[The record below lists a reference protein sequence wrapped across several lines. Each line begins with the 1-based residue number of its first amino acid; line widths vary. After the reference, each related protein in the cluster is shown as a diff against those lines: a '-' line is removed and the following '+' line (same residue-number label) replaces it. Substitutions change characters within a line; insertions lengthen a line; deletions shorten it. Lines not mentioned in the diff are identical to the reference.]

1 MRDGWLTT
9 LPRIPHPASRLY
21 FVAMLALLLALQDPG
36 PVFSGLAK
44 QLDVRIPRFEAVA
57 KVDGALDE
65 PVWSRA
71 ATLTG
76 FSQYRPVDGRPAEDS
91 TTVLAWYA
99 PDAIYFG
106 IRAFER
112 HGGVV
117 RATLADRDNIDA
129 DDHVAILLDT
139 YLDHRRATMLA
150 VNPLGV
156 QQDGV
161 WSDGVGA
168 GAAGG
173 PSAGGRFDATID
185 LNPDYVYESRG
196 HLTDWGYEVE
206 VRIPFKSLRYQS
218 ADPQD
223 WGVQVV
229 RSVQHSGYEETWT
242 PAVRANASFLIQSG
256 RLVGLSELRRGL
268 VLDFTPEFTTKVN
281 GDTAAAG
288 YDYRGTP
295 EVAGN
300 LRWGVTQNLGLTATA
315 NPDFSQVEADIG
327 QVTLNERFALF
338 YPEKRPFFL
347 EGLEQFDTPNRLI
360 YTRRIAQPVFGAKL
374 AGKVGGTGIA
384 YLGAVDNSDQSA
396 TGAHPVYNMLRLRR
410 DLGPTSTLGVAY
422 TDRIDGDDYNR
433 VLGVDAHVVWRK
445 IWFSEVQIAG
455 AWTRGPGGGRAGKL
469 WTVTF
474 GDRTGRGYGNHF
486 ELLGIEKSFQDTSG
500 FVNRTDFVAG
510 RTYNRFSWYG
520 RPGALV
526 EQLSAIVGFAPI
538 WRYRDFGRLNRTIED
553 TLQNFWIANLR
564 GGWQLQVTLSLNHF
578 GFESADYAGYRVD
591 RTVDTITFVVPH
603 DLYQLPSA
611 AFFVNTPNRALTG
624 SVAVAYGA
632 TAIFPEAS
640 EARQVTF
647 TTVAGLRPTP
657 ALRLEARWVHERL
670 TRARDGGR
678 FSTANIPRIKLEYQL
693 SRAIFLRYIGQYF
706 AQDHVALADPRTG
719 QPLLVNGDAA
729 GAVVTNDFRNDL
741 LFSYKPV
748 PGTVV
753 FLGYGSSLTEAEAFR
768 FRNLSRTADGFFLK
782 LSYLFRM

>member
-1 MRDGWLTT
+1 M
-9 LPRIPHPASRLY
+9 LP
-21 FVAMLALLLALQDPG
+21 LLLLLQSAASDSG
-36 PVFSGLAK
+36 PVYRGLAK
-44 QLDVRIPRFEAVA
+44 QLDVRIPRFEAA
-57 KVDGALDE
+57 ATIDGVLDE
-65 PVWSRA
+65 PVWRRA

-91 TTVLAWYA
+91 TAVLVWYA

-106 IRAFER
+106 ILAFER
-112 HGGVV
+112 HGSAV

-139 YLDHRRATMLA
+139 YLDHRRAIMFA

-156 QQDGV
+156 QEDGV
-161 WSDGVGA
+161 WSDGVAA

-196 HLTDWGYEVE
+196 RVTDRGYEVE

-223 WGVQVV
+223 WGIQVV

-242 PAVRANASFLIQSG
+242 PAVRANASFLVQSG
-256 RLVGLSELRRGL
+256 RLIGLGALRRGL
-268 VLDFTPEFTTKVN
+268 VLDLTPEFTTKVD
-281 GDTAAAG
+281 GAPTTPG

-315 NPDFSQVEADIG
+315 HPDFSQVEADVG
-327 QVTLNERFALF
+327 QVTLNQRFALF

-347 EGLEQFDTPNRLI
+347 EGLEQFDTPNSLI

-396 TGAHPVYNMLRLRR
+396 TGAHPVYNLLRLRR
-410 DLGPTSTLGVAY
+410 DLGPTSTLGVVY

-445 IWFSEVQIAG
+445 IWFTEVQVAG
-455 AWTRGPGGGRAGKL
+455 AWTRGPDGGRAGKL

-474 GDRTGRGYGNHF
+474 GDRTGRAYGNHF

-500 FVNRTDFVAG
+500 FVNRTDIVAA

-526 EQLSAIVGFAPI
+526 EQLTAIVHFAPI
-538 WRYRDFGRLNRTIED
+538 WRYHDFGRRHGTIED
-553 TLQNFWIANLR
+553 TLENFWVANLR
-564 GGWQLQVTLSLNHF
+564 GGWQAQVTLSLDHF
-578 GFESADYAGYRVD
+578 GFEPADYSGY
-591 RTVDTITFVVPH
+591 TVGAVPFAVPH
-603 DLYQLPSA
+603 DLYHLPGA
-611 AFFVNTPNRALTG
+611 AFIVNTPNRAVSG
-624 SVAVAYGA
+624 SVVVGYSAAAV
-632 TAIFPEAS
+632 FPEAS
-640 EARQVTF
+640 EGRQVAV
-647 TTVAGLRPTP
+647 TTVAALRPTP
-657 ALRLEARWVHERL
+657 ALRLEARWVHQRL
-670 TRARDGGR
+670 TRARDGSR
-678 FSTANIPRIKLEYQL
+678 FSTANIPRLKLEYQL
-693 SRAIFLRYIGQYF
+693 TRAIFVRYIGQYF
-706 AQDHVALADPRTG
+706 AEDQTALLDPRTA
-719 QPLLVNGDAA
+719 QPLLVNGDTARA
-729 GAVVTNDFRNDL
+729 IVTNVFRNDV
-741 LFSYKPV
+741 LFSYKPT

-753 FLGYGSSLTEAEAFR
+753 FLGYGSSLTEADAFR
-768 FRNLSRTADGFFLK
+768 FRDLTRTADGFFLK

>member
-1 MRDGWLTT
+1 M
-9 LPRIPHPASRLY
+9 LP
-21 FVAMLALLLALQDPG
+21 LLLLLQAATPDSG
-36 PVFSGLAK
+36 RIYSGLAK
-44 QLDVRIPRFEAVA
+44 QLDARIPRFEAEA
-57 KVDGALDE
+57 RIDGVLDE
-65 PVWSRA
+65 PVWRRSAR
-71 ATLTG
+71 LTG

-91 TTVLAWYA
+91 TEVLVWYA

-106 IRAFER
+106 ILAFER
-112 HGGVV
+112 HGGAV

-139 YLDHRRATMLA
+139 YLDHRRATMFA

-156 QQDGV
+156 QEDGV
-161 WSDGVGA
+161 WSDGVAA

-196 HLTDWGYEVE
+196 HVTERGYEVE

-223 WGVQVV
+223 WGIQVL

-256 RLVGLSELRRGL
+256 RLVGLSALRRGL
-268 VLDFTPEFTTKVN
+268 VLDLTPEFTTKVD
-281 GDTAAAG
+281 GAPTTPG

-300 LRWGVTQNLGLTATA
+300 LRWGVTQNLGATATA

-327 QVTLNERFALF
+327 QVTLNQRFALF

-347 EGLEQFDTPNRLI
+347 EGLEQFDTPNSLI

-384 YLGAVDNSDQSA
+384 YLGAVDNTDQSA
-396 TGAHPVYNMLRLRR
+396 TGAHPIYNMLRLRR

-445 IWFSEVQIAG
+445 VWFSEVQIAS
-455 AWTRGPGGGRAGKL
+455 AWTRVAGGGRAGKL

-474 GDRTGRGYGNHF
+474 GDRTGRAYGNHF

-526 EQLSAIVGFAPI
+526 EQFTAILGFAPI
-538 WRYRDFGRLNRTIED
+538 WRYADFGRLRRTIED
-553 TLQNFWIANLR
+553 TLQTFLIANLR
-564 GGWQLQVTLSLNHF
+564 GGWQAQVTLSLDHV
-578 GFESADYAGYRVD
+578 GFEAADYAGY
-591 RTVDTITFVVPH
+591 TAGTAPFVVPH
-603 DLYQLPSA
+603 DLYHLPGATFIAS
-611 AFFVNTPNRALTG
+611 TPNRAVSG
-624 SVAVAYGA
+624 SVVVGYSAVP
-632 TAIFPEAS
+632 IFPEAS
-640 EARQVTF
+640 EGHQVAV
-647 TTVAGLRPTP
+647 TTAASLRPTA
-657 ALRLEARWVHERL
+657 ALRLEARWVHQRL

-678 FSTANIPRIKLEYQL
+678 FLTANIPRLKLEYQL
-693 SRAIFLRYIGQYF
+693 TRSIFVRYIGQYF
-706 AQDHVALADPRTG
+706 AEDQVALRDPRSG
-719 QPLLVNGDAA
+719 QPLLVNGDTARA
-729 GAVVTNDFRNDL
+729 IVTNDFRNDV
-741 LFSYKPV
+741 LFSYKPT

-753 FLGYGSSLTEAEAFR
+753 FLGYGASLTEAEAFR
-768 FRNLSRTADGFFLK
+768 FRDLSRTADGFFLK

>member
-1 MRDGWLTT
+1 M
-9 LPRIPHPASRLY
+9 LP
-21 FVAMLALLLALQDPG
+21 LLLVLQTATPDSG
-36 PVFSGLAK
+36 PIYSGLAK
-44 QLDVRIPRFEAVA
+44 RLDARIPRFEAEA
-57 KVDGALDE
+57 RIDGVLDE
-65 PVWSRA
+65 PVWRRSAR
-71 ATLTG
+71 LTG

-91 TTVLAWYA
+91 TEVLVWYA

-112 HGGVV
+112 HGGAV

-139 YLDHRRATMLA
+139 YLDHRRATMFA

-156 QQDGV
+156 QEDGV
-161 WSDGVGA
+161 WSDGVAA

-196 HLTDWGYEVE
+196 RVTERGYEVE

-223 WGVQVV
+223 WGIQVL

-256 RLVGLSELRRGL
+256 RLVGLSALRRGL
-268 VLDFTPEFTTKVN
+268 VLDLTPEFTTKVD
-281 GDTAAAG
+281 GAPTTPG

-300 LRWGVTQNLGLTATA
+300 LRWGVTQNLGATATA

-327 QVTLNERFALF
+327 QVTLNQRFALF

-347 EGLEQFDTPNRLI
+347 EGLEQFDTPNSLI

-384 YLGAVDNSDQSA
+384 YLGAVDNTDQSA
-396 TGAHPVYNMLRLRR
+396 TGAHPIYNMLRLRR

-445 IWFSEVQIAG
+445 VWFSEVQIAS
-455 AWTRGPGGGRAGKL
+455 AWTRVAGGGRAGKL

-474 GDRTGRGYGNHF
+474 GDRTGRAYGNHF

-526 EQLSAIVGFAPI
+526 EQFTAILGFAPI
-538 WRYRDFGRLNRTIED
+538 WRYADFGRLRRTIED
-553 TLQNFWIANLR
+553 TLQTFLIANLR
-564 GGWQLQVTLSLNHF
+564 GGWQAQVTLSLDHV
-578 GFESADYAGYRVD
+578 GFEAADYAGY
-591 RTVDTITFVVPH
+591 TAGTAPFVVPH
-603 DLYQLPSA
+603 DLYHLPGATFIAS
-611 AFFVNTPNRALTG
+611 TPNRAVSG
-624 SVAVAYGA
+624 SVVVGYSAVP
-632 TAIFPEAS
+632 IFPEAS
-640 EARQVTF
+640 EGHQVAV
-647 TTVAGLRPTP
+647 TTAASLRPTA
-657 ALRLEARWVHERL
+657 ALRLEARWVHQRL

-678 FSTANIPRIKLEYQL
+678 FLTANIPRLKLEYQL
-693 SRAIFLRYIGQYF
+693 TRSIFVRYIGQYF
-706 AQDHVALADPRTG
+706 AEDQVALLDPRSG
-719 QPLLVNGDAA
+719 QPLLVNGDTARA
-729 GAVVTNDFRNDL
+729 IVTNDFRNDV
-741 LFSYKPV
+741 LFSYKPT

-753 FLGYGSSLTEAEAFR
+753 FLGYGASLTEADAFR
-768 FRNLSRTADGFFLK
+768 FRDLSRTADGFFLK
-782 LSYLFRM
+782 LSYLLRM

>member
-1 MRDGWLTT
+1 M
-9 LPRIPHPASRLY
+9 LP
-21 FVAMLALLLALQDPG
+21 LLLVLQTATPDSG
-36 PVFSGLAK
+36 PIYSGLAK
-44 QLDVRIPRFEAVA
+44 RLDARIPRFEAEA
-57 KVDGALDE
+57 RIDGVLDE
-65 PVWSRA
+65 PVWRRSAR
-71 ATLTG
+71 LTG

-91 TTVLAWYA
+91 TEVLVWYA

-112 HGGVV
+112 HGGAV

-139 YLDHRRATMLA
+139 YLDHRRATMFA

-156 QQDGV
+156 QEDGV
-161 WSDGVGA
+161 WSDGVAA

-196 HLTDWGYEVE
+196 HVTERGYEVE

-223 WGVQVV
+223 WGIQVL

-256 RLVGLSELRRGL
+256 RLVGLSALRRGL
-268 VLDFTPEFTTKVN
+268 VLDLTPEFTTKVD
-281 GDTAAAG
+281 GAPTTPG

-300 LRWGVTQNLGLTATA
+300 LRWGVTQNLGATATA

-327 QVTLNERFALF
+327 QVTLNQRFALF

-347 EGLEQFDTPNRLI
+347 EGLEQFDTPNSLI

-384 YLGAVDNSDQSA
+384 YLGAVDNTDQSA
-396 TGAHPVYNMLRLRR
+396 TGAHPIYNMLRLRR

-445 IWFSEVQIAG
+445 VWFSEVQIAS
-455 AWTRGPGGGRAGKL
+455 AWTRVAGGGRAGKL

-474 GDRTGRGYGNHF
+474 GDRTGRAYGNHF

-526 EQLSAIVGFAPI
+526 EQFTAILGFAPI
-538 WRYRDFGRLNRTIED
+538 WRYADFGRLRRTIED
-553 TLQNFWIANLR
+553 TLQTFLIANLR
-564 GGWQLQVTLSLNHF
+564 GGWQAQVTLSLDHV
-578 GFESADYAGYRVD
+578 GFEAADYAGY
-591 RTVDTITFVVPH
+591 TAGTAPFVVPH
-603 DLYQLPSA
+603 DLYHLPGATFIAS
-611 AFFVNTPNRALTG
+611 TPNRAVSG
-624 SVAVAYGA
+624 SVVVGYSAVP
-632 TAIFPEAS
+632 IFPEAS
-640 EARQVTF
+640 EGHQVAV
-647 TTVAGLRPTP
+647 TTAASLRPTA
-657 ALRLEARWVHERL
+657 ALRLEARWVHQRL

-678 FSTANIPRIKLEYQL
+678 FLTANIPRLKLEYQL
-693 SRAIFLRYIGQYF
+693 TRSIFVRYIGQYF
-706 AQDHVALADPRTG
+706 AEDQVALRDPRSG
-719 QPLLVNGDAA
+719 QPLLVNGDTARA
-729 GAVVTNDFRNDL
+729 IVTNDFRNDV
-741 LFSYKPV
+741 LFSYKPT

-753 FLGYGSSLTEAEAFR
+753 FLGYGASLTEADAFR
-768 FRNLSRTADGFFLK
+768 FRDLSRTADGFFLK

>member
-1 MRDGWLTT
+1 
-9 LPRIPHPASRLY
+9 
-21 FVAMLALLLALQDPG
+21 MLALLLALQGATDPG
-36 PVFSGLAK
+36 STYSGIAK
-44 QLDVRIPRFEAVA
+44 QLDVRIPRIETTV
-57 KVDGALDE
+57 KIDGVLDE
-65 PVWSRA
+65 PAWSRA
-71 ATLTG
+71 ALLTG

-91 TTVLAWYA
+91 TDVLVWYA
-99 PDAIYFG
+99 PDAIYVG
-106 IRAFER
+106 IRAFEP
-112 HGGVV
+112 HGHVV

-139 YLDHRRATMLA
+139 YLDHRRATMFA

-156 QQDGV
+156 QEDGV
-161 WSDGVGA
+161 WSDGVAA

-196 HLTDWGYEVE
+196 RVTAQGYEVE

-223 WGVQVV
+223 WGIQVV

-242 PAVRANASFLIQSG
+242 PAVRANASFLIQAG
-256 RLVGLSELRRGL
+256 RLVGLGALRRGL
-268 VLDFTPEFTTKVN
+268 VLDLTPEFTTKVD
-281 GDTAAAG
+281 GAPTTPG

-300 LRWGVTQNLGLTATA
+300 LRWGVTQNLGATATA

-327 QVTLNERFALF
+327 QVTLNQRFALF

-347 EGLEQFDTPNRLI
+347 EGLEQFDTPNSLI

-374 AGKVGGTGIA
+374 AGKVGRTGIA

-396 TGAHPVYNMLRLRR
+396 TGAHPIYNLLRLRR

-422 TDRIDGDDYNR
+422 TDRVDGDDYNR

-445 IWFSEVQIAG
+445 VWFSEVQVAG
-455 AWTRGPGGGRAGKL
+455 AWTRGPSGSRAGKL

-474 GDRTGRGYGNHF
+474 GDRTGRAYGNHF
-486 ELLGIEKSFQDTSG
+486 ELLGIQKSFQDTSG

-526 EQLSAIVGFAPI
+526 EQLTAIVGFAPI

-553 TLQNFWIANLR
+553 TLQNFWIATLR
-564 GGWQLQVTLSLNHF
+564 GGWQAQVTLSLNHF
-578 GFESADYAGYRVD
+578 GFDAADYAGY
-591 RTVDTITFVVPH
+591 TVGTAPFAMPH
-603 DLYQLPSA
+603 DLYHLPGA
-611 AFFVNTPNRALTG
+611 AFIVNTPNRAVSG
-624 SVAVAYGA
+624 SVVLGYTAA
-632 TAIFPEAS
+632 AIFPEAS
-640 EARQVTF
+640 EGRQVAV
-647 TTVAGLRPTP
+647 TTVAAVRPTP
-657 ALRLEARWVHERL
+657 ALRLEARWVHQRL
-670 TRARDGGR
+670 SRARDGSR
-678 FSTANIPRIKLEYQL
+678 FSTANIPRLKVEYQL
-693 SRAIFLRYIGQYF
+693 KRSIFVRYIGQYF
-706 AQDHVALADPRTG
+706 AEDQTALLDPRTG
-719 QPLLVNGDAA
+719 QALLVNGDTAR
-729 GAVVTNDFRNDL
+729 AVVTNDFRNDL
-741 LFSYKPV
+741 LFSYKPT

-753 FLGYGSSLTEAEAFR
+753 FLGYGSSLTEADAFR
-768 FRNLSRTADGFFLK
+768 FRNLSRKADGFFLK

>member
-1 MRDGWLTT
+1 MF
-9 LPRIPHPASRLY
+9 P
-21 FVAMLALLLALQDPG
+21 LLLVLQTATP
-36 PVFSGLAK
+36 
-44 QLDVRIPRFEAVA
+44 LDARIPRFEAEA
-57 KVDGALDE
+57 RIDGVLDE
-65 PVWSRA
+65 PVWRRSAR
-71 ATLTG
+71 LTG

-91 TTVLAWYA
+91 TEVLVWYA

-112 HGGVV
+112 HGGAV

-139 YLDHRRATMLA
+139 YLDHRRATMFA

-156 QQDGV
+156 QEDGV
-161 WSDGVGA
+161 WSDGVAA

-196 HLTDWGYEVE
+196 HVTERGYEVE

-223 WGVQVV
+223 WGIQVL

-256 RLVGLSELRRGL
+256 RLVGLSALRRGL
-268 VLDFTPEFTTKVN
+268 VLDLTPEFTTKVD
-281 GDTAAAG
+281 GAPTTPG

-300 LRWGVTQNLGLTATA
+300 LRWGVTQNLGATATA

-327 QVTLNERFALF
+327 QVTLNQRFALF

-347 EGLEQFDTPNRLI
+347 EGLEQFDTPNSLI

-384 YLGAVDNSDQSA
+384 YLGAVDNTDQSA
-396 TGAHPVYNMLRLRR
+396 TGAHPIYNMLRLRR

-445 IWFSEVQIAG
+445 VWFSEVQIAS
-455 AWTRGPGGGRAGKL
+455 AWTRVAGGGRAGKL

-474 GDRTGRGYGNHF
+474 GDRTGRAYGNHF

-526 EQLSAIVGFAPI
+526 EQFTAILGFAPI
-538 WRYRDFGRLNRTIED
+538 WRYADFGRLRRTIED
-553 TLQNFWIANLR
+553 TLQTFLIANLR
-564 GGWQLQVTLSLNHF
+564 GGWQAQVTLSLDHV
-578 GFESADYAGYRVD
+578 GFEAADYAGY
-591 RTVDTITFVVPH
+591 TAGTAPFVVPH
-603 DLYQLPSA
+603 DLYHLPGATFIAS
-611 AFFVNTPNRALTG
+611 TPNRAVSG
-624 SVAVAYGA
+624 SVVVGYSAVP
-632 TAIFPEAS
+632 IFPEAS
-640 EARQVTF
+640 EGHQVAV
-647 TTVAGLRPTP
+647 TTAASLRPTA
-657 ALRLEARWVHERL
+657 ALRLEARWVHQRL

-678 FSTANIPRIKLEYQL
+678 FLTANIPRLKLEYQL
-693 SRAIFLRYIGQYF
+693 TRSIFVRYIGQYF
-706 AQDHVALADPRTG
+706 AEDQVALLDPRSG
-719 QPLLVNGDAA
+719 QPLLVNGDTARA
-729 GAVVTNDFRNDL
+729 IVTNDFRNDV
-741 LFSYKPV
+741 LFSYKPT

-753 FLGYGSSLTEAEAFR
+753 FLGYGASLTEADAFR
-768 FRNLSRTADGFFLK
+768 FRDLSRTADGFFLK

>member
-1 MRDGWLTT
+1 M
-9 LPRIPHPASRLY
+9 LP
-21 FVAMLALLLALQDPG
+21 LLLLLQGAADG
-36 PVFSGLAK
+36 GAVYNGIAK
-44 QLDVRIPRFEAVA
+44 QLDVRIPRFEAQV
-57 KVDGALDE
+57 KIDGVLDE
-65 PVWSRA
+65 PVWNRA
-71 ATLTG
+71 AMLTG

-91 TTVLAWYA
+91 TAVLVWYA

-112 HGGVV
+112 HGAVV

-129 DDHVAILLDT
+129 DDNVAILLDT
-139 YLDHRRATMLA
+139 YLDHRRATMFA

-161 WSDGVGA
+161 WSDGVAA

-196 HLTDWGYEVE
+196 RVTDRGYEVE

-223 WGVQVV
+223 WGIQIV
-229 RSVQHSGYEETWT
+229 RAVQHSGYEETWT
-242 PAVRANASFLIQSG
+242 PAVRASASFLIQAG
-256 RLVGLSELRRGL
+256 RLVGLTALRRGL
-268 VLDFTPEFTTKVN
+268 VLDLTPEFTTKVD
-281 GDTAAAG
+281 GAPTTPG

-300 LRWGVTQNLGLTATA
+300 VRWGVTQNLGATATA
-315 NPDFSQVEADIG
+315 HPDFSQVEADIG
-327 QVTLNERFALF
+327 QVTLNQRFALF

-347 EGLEQFDTPNRLI
+347 EGLEQFDTPNSLI

-374 AGKVGGTGIA
+374 AGKVGGLGVA

-396 TGAHPVYNMLRLRR
+396 TGAHPIYNMLRLRR
-410 DLGPTSTLGVAY
+410 DLGPTSTLGMAY

-445 IWFSEVQIAG
+445 IWFSEVQVAG
-455 AWTRGPGGGRAGKL
+455 SWTRGQGAARAGKL

-474 GDRTGRGYGNHF
+474 GDRTGRAYGNHY
-486 ELLGIEKSFQDTSG
+486 ELLGIQKSFQDTSG

-510 RTYNRFSWYG
+510 RTFNRFSLYG

-526 EQLSAIVGFAPI
+526 EQFTAIVGFAPI

-553 TLQNFWIANLR
+553 TLQTFWIATLR
-564 GGWQLQVTLSLNHF
+564 GGWQSQVTLSLNHF
-578 GFESADYAGYRVD
+578 GFDGADYSGY
-591 RTVDTITFVVPH
+591 TVGTTPFVVPH
-603 DLYQLPSA
+603 DLYHLPGA
-611 AFFVNTPNRALTG
+611 AFILNAPNRAVSG
-624 SVAVAYGA
+624 SVVLGYSAV
-632 TAIFPEAS
+632 AIFPEAS
-640 EARQVTF
+640 EGRQVAV
-647 TTVAGLRPTP
+647 TTVAALRPTS
-657 ALRLEARWVHERL
+657 ALRLEARWVHQRL
-670 TRARDGGR
+670 TRARDRSR
-678 FSTANIPRIKLEYQL
+678 FSTANIPRLKLEYQL
-693 SRAIFLRYIGQYF
+693 TRAIFVRYIGQYF
-706 AQDHVALADPRTG
+706 AEDQAGLLDPRTG
-719 QPLLVNGDAA
+719 RPLLVNGDTARA
-729 GAVVTNDFRNDL
+729 IVTNDFRNDL
-741 LFSYKPV
+741 LFSYKPT

-753 FLGYGSSLTEAEAFR
+753 FLGYGASLTEADAFR
-768 FRNLSRTADGFFLK
+768 FRNLSRASDGFFLK

>member
-1 MRDGWLTT
+1 M
-9 LPRIPHPASRLY
+9 LP
-21 FVAMLALLLALQDPG
+21 LLLVLQTATPDSG
-36 PVFSGLAK
+36 PIYSGLAK
-44 QLDVRIPRFEAVA
+44 QLDARIPRFESEARI
-57 KVDGALDE
+57 DGVLDE
-65 PVWSRA
+65 PVWRRSAR
-71 ATLTG
+71 LTG

-91 TTVLAWYA
+91 TEVLVWYA

-112 HGGVV
+112 HGGAV

-139 YLDHRRATMLA
+139 YLDHRRATMFA

-156 QQDGV
+156 QEDGV
-161 WSDGVGA
+161 WSDGVAA

-196 HLTDWGYEVE
+196 HVTERGYEVE

-223 WGVQVV
+223 WGIQVL

-256 RLVGLSELRRGL
+256 RLVGLSALRRGL
-268 VLDFTPEFTTKVN
+268 VLDLTPEFTTKVD
-281 GDTAAAG
+281 GAPTTPG

-300 LRWGVTQNLGLTATA
+300 LRWGVTQNLGATATA

-327 QVTLNERFALF
+327 QVTLNQRFALF

-347 EGLEQFDTPNRLI
+347 EGLEQFDTPNSLI

-384 YLGAVDNSDQSA
+384 YLGAVDNTDQSA
-396 TGAHPVYNMLRLRR
+396 TGAHPIYNMLRLRR

-445 IWFSEVQIAG
+445 VWFSEVQIAS
-455 AWTRGPGGGRAGKL
+455 AWTRVAGGGRAGKL

-474 GDRTGRGYGNHF
+474 GDRTGRAYGNHF
-486 ELLGIEKSFQDTSG
+486 ELLGIEKTFQDTSG

-526 EQLSAIVGFAPI
+526 EQFTAILGFAPI
-538 WRYRDFGRLNRTIED
+538 WRYADFGRLHRTIED
-553 TLQNFWIANLR
+553 TLQTFLIANLR
-564 GGWQLQVTLSLNHF
+564 GGWQAQVTLSLDHV
-578 GFESADYAGYRVD
+578 GFEAADYAGY
-591 RTVDTITFVVPH
+591 TAGTAPFVVPH
-603 DLYQLPSA
+603 DLYHLPGATFIAS
-611 AFFVNTPNRALTG
+611 TPNRAVSG
-624 SVAVAYGA
+624 SVVVGYSAVP
-632 TAIFPEAS
+632 IFPEAS
-640 EARQVTF
+640 EGHQVAV
-647 TTVAGLRPTP
+647 TTVASLRPTA
-657 ALRLEARWVHERL
+657 ALRLEARWVHQRL

-678 FSTANIPRIKLEYQL
+678 FLTANIPRLKLEYQL
-693 SRAIFLRYIGQYF
+693 TRSIFVRYIGQYF
-706 AQDHVALADPRTG
+706 AEDQVALRDPRSG
-719 QPLLVNGDAA
+719 QPLLVNGDTARA
-729 GAVVTNDFRNDL
+729 IVTNDFRNDV
-741 LFSYKPV
+741 LFSYKPT

-753 FLGYGSSLTEAEAFR
+753 FLGYGASLTEADAFR
-768 FRNLSRTADGFFLK
+768 FRDLSRTADGFFLK

>member
-1 MRDGWLTT
+1 MF
-9 LPRIPHPASRLY
+9 P
-21 FVAMLALLLALQDPG
+21 LLLVLQTATPDSG
-36 PVFSGLAK
+36 PIYSGLAK
-44 QLDVRIPRFEAVA
+44 QLDARIPRFEAEA
-57 KVDGALDE
+57 RIDGVLDE
-65 PVWSRA
+65 PVWRRSAR
-71 ATLTG
+71 LTG

-91 TTVLAWYA
+91 TEVLVWYA

-112 HGGVV
+112 HGGAV

-139 YLDHRRATMLA
+139 YLDHRRATMFA

-156 QQDGV
+156 QEDGV
-161 WSDGVGA
+161 WSDGVAA

-196 HLTDWGYEVE
+196 HVTERGYEVE

-223 WGVQVV
+223 WGIQVL

-256 RLVGLSELRRGL
+256 RLVGLSALRRGL
-268 VLDFTPEFTTKVN
+268 VLDLTPEFTTKVD
-281 GDTAAAG
+281 GAPTTPG

-300 LRWGVTQNLGLTATA
+300 LRWGVTQNLGATATA

-327 QVTLNERFALF
+327 QVTLNQRFALF

-347 EGLEQFDTPNRLI
+347 EGLEQFDTPNSLI

-384 YLGAVDNSDQSA
+384 YLGAVDNTDQSA
-396 TGAHPVYNMLRLRR
+396 TGAHPIYNMLRLRR

-445 IWFSEVQIAG
+445 VWFSEVQIAS
-455 AWTRGPGGGRAGKL
+455 AWTRVAGGGRAGKL

-474 GDRTGRGYGNHF
+474 GDRTGRAYGNHF

-526 EQLSAIVGFAPI
+526 EQFTAILGFAPI
-538 WRYRDFGRLNRTIED
+538 WRYADFGRLRRTIED
-553 TLQNFWIANLR
+553 TLQTFLIANLR
-564 GGWQLQVTLSLNHF
+564 GGWQAQVTLSLDHV
-578 GFESADYAGYRVD
+578 GFEAADYAGY
-591 RTVDTITFVVPH
+591 TAGTAPFVVPH
-603 DLYQLPSA
+603 DLYHLPGATFIAS
-611 AFFVNTPNRALTG
+611 TPNRAVSG
-624 SVAVAYGA
+624 SVVVGYSAVP
-632 TAIFPEAS
+632 IFPEAS
-640 EARQVTF
+640 EGHQVAV
-647 TTVAGLRPTP
+647 TTAASLRPTA
-657 ALRLEARWVHERL
+657 ALRLEARWVHQRL

-678 FSTANIPRIKLEYQL
+678 FLTANIPRLKLEYQL
-693 SRAIFLRYIGQYF
+693 TRSIFVRYIGQYF
-706 AQDHVALADPRTG
+706 AEDQVALRDPRSG
-719 QPLLVNGDAA
+719 QPLLVNGDTARA
-729 GAVVTNDFRNDL
+729 IVTNDFRNDV
-741 LFSYKPV
+741 LFSYKPT

-753 FLGYGSSLTEAEAFR
+753 FLGYGASLTEADAFR
-768 FRNLSRTADGFFLK
+768 FRDLSRTADGFFLK

>member
-1 MRDGWLTT
+1 M
-9 LPRIPHPASRLY
+9 LP
-21 FVAMLALLLALQDPG
+21 LLLVLQTATPDSG
-36 PVFSGLAK
+36 PIYSGLAK
-44 QLDVRIPRFEAVA
+44 RLDARIPRFEAEA
-57 KVDGALDE
+57 RIDGVLDE
-65 PVWSRA
+65 PVWRRSAR
-71 ATLTG
+71 LTG

-91 TTVLAWYA
+91 TEVLVWYA

-112 HGGVV
+112 HGGAV

-139 YLDHRRATMLA
+139 YLDHRRATMFA

-156 QQDGV
+156 QEDGV
-161 WSDGVGA
+161 WSDGVAA

-196 HLTDWGYEVE
+196 HVTERGYEVE

-223 WGVQVV
+223 WGIQVL

-256 RLVGLSELRRGL
+256 RLVGLSALRRGL
-268 VLDFTPEFTTKVN
+268 VLDLTPEFTTKVD
-281 GDTAAAG
+281 GAPTTPG

-300 LRWGVTQNLGLTATA
+300 LRWGVTQNLGATATA

-327 QVTLNERFALF
+327 QVTLNQRFALF

-347 EGLEQFDTPNRLI
+347 EGLEQFDTPNSLI

-384 YLGAVDNSDQSA
+384 YLGAVDNTDQSA
-396 TGAHPVYNMLRLRR
+396 TGAHPIYNMLRLRR

-445 IWFSEVQIAG
+445 VWFSEVQIAS
-455 AWTRGPGGGRAGKL
+455 AWTRVAGGGRAGKL

-474 GDRTGRGYGNHF
+474 GDRTGRAYGNHF

-526 EQLSAIVGFAPI
+526 EQFTAILGFAPI
-538 WRYRDFGRLNRTIED
+538 WRYADFGRLRRTIED
-553 TLQNFWIANLR
+553 TLQTFLIANLR
-564 GGWQLQVTLSLNHF
+564 GGWQAQVTLSLDHV
-578 GFESADYAGYRVD
+578 GFEAADYAGY
-591 RTVDTITFVVPH
+591 TAGTAPFVVPH
-603 DLYQLPSA
+603 DLYHLPGATFIAS
-611 AFFVNTPNRALTG
+611 TPNRAVSG
-624 SVAVAYGA
+624 SVVVGYSAVP
-632 TAIFPEAS
+632 IFPEAS
-640 EARQVTF
+640 EGHQVAV
-647 TTVAGLRPTP
+647 TTAASLRPTA
-657 ALRLEARWVHERL
+657 ALRLEARWVHQRL

-678 FSTANIPRIKLEYQL
+678 FLTANIPRLKLEYQL
-693 SRAIFLRYIGQYF
+693 TRSIFVRYIGQYF
-706 AQDHVALADPRTG
+706 AEDQVALLDPRSG
-719 QPLLVNGDAA
+719 QPLLVNGDTARA
-729 GAVVTNDFRNDL
+729 IVTNDFRNDV
-741 LFSYKPV
+741 LFSYKPT

-753 FLGYGSSLTEAEAFR
+753 FLGYGASLTEADAFR
-768 FRNLSRTADGFFLK
+768 FRDLSRTADGFFLK